1 MPSARSD
8 KPRRPT
14 CATEARMAMDGA
26 APEGAQARGNKT
38 MAFVERVFSGVQP
51 TGNLHLGNYLGAIVN
66 FVKLQETHNCLY
78 CVVDMHALTQ
88 GVEVWGGPAELA
100 RNTREVTAAFIASG
114 IDPKKH
120 IVFNQSQVS
129 GHAELTWI
137 FNCVARVGWLSR
149 MTQFKE
155 KAGKDREAASV
166 GLYDYPVLMAA
177 DILLYHATHVPVG
190 EDQKQ
195 HLELARDIAQKFNND
210 FAKTIARA
218 RYANGFFPLPEPL
231 ITGPATRV
239 MSLRDG
245 SKKMSKSDESDMTR
259 INLTD
264 DAETIAKKI
273 RKAKTDPEPL
283 PSDVK
288 GLENRPEADNLVG
301 IYAGLA
307 ETSKDQVLREFSNAT
322 FSKFKE
328 ALAELAATR
337 LTPIGAEIKRL
348 MADPVE
354 IDRILADG
362 ARRAHAIAD
371 PILAKTKDI
380 VGFIRS

>member
-1 MPSARSD
+1 MQ
-8 KPRRPT
+8 KFT
-14 CATEARMAMDGA
+14 T
-26 APEGAQARGNKT
+26 KT
-38 MAFVERVFSGVQP
+38 RVFSGVQP
-51 TGNLHLGNYLGAIVN
+51 TGNLHLGNYLGAITK
-66 FVKLQETHNCLY
+66 FVALQADHDCLY
-78 CVVDMHALTQ
+78 CVVDLHAITVFQDPQELT
-88 GVEVWGGPAELA
+88 

-114 IDPKKH
+114 IDPERH
-120 IVFNQSQVS
+120 VVFNQSQVS
-129 GHAELTWI
+129 GHAELAWI
-137 FNCVARVGWLSR
+137 FNCVARLGWLNR

-155 KAGKDREAASV
+155 KAGKDRENASA
-166 GLYDYPVLMAA
+166 GLYVYPNLMAA

-210 FAKTIARA
+210 FATTIAREG
-218 RYANGFFPLPEPL
+218 YPGGFFPLPEPL

-245 SKKMSKSDESDMTR
+245 TRKMSKSDESDMTR

-264 DAETIAKKI
+264 DADLIARKI

-283 PSDVK
+283 PSELK
-288 GLENRPEADNLVG
+288 GLESRPEADNLVG

-307 ETSKDQVLREFSNAT
+307 ETSKEEVLREFGNAP
-322 FSKFKE
+322 FSRFKE
-328 ALAELAATR
+328 ALAELATTR
-337 LTPIGAEIKRL
+337 LTPIGDEMRRL

-354 IDRILADG
+354 IDRILTEG

-371 PILAKTKDI
+371 PVLAKTKDI
-380 VGFIRS
+380 IGFIRS